1 MSDKISS
8 WGTLR
13 LLPENIYYA
22 KRQLTTNLKREP
34 TSEELANHLQMS
46 QKKLSD
52 ILKTETMETETYT
65 ENSLSPSFKRTNKY
79 FGSPLQT
86 TTHKHSPYSNP
97 NRYEEG
103 GKKRQRHYKKRKYSK
118 KYKKSKT
125 RCKSISCKSI
135 SCKSISCKSSKKSKC
150 MKKYV

>member
-34 TSEELANHLQMS
+34 TNEELANHLQMT
-46 QKKLSD
+46 QERLSD
-52 ILKTETMETETYT
+52 ILKTETMETETGYT

-79 FGSPLQT
+79 FGSPLQPKT
-86 TTHKHSPYSNP
+86 TTQKRSPYDNP

-103 GKKRQRHYKKRKYSK
+103 GKKRQRHYKKRKHSK

-125 RCKSISCKSI
+125 R
-135 SCKSISCKSSKKSKC
+135 CKSISCKSSKKSKC